1 VAEAVAVRVKVREE
15 VAVDDLV
22 LVEEAVAVL
31 VILCEDVAVD
41 DLVVVPVRV

>member
-1 VAEAVAVRVKVREE
+1 VAEVVAVLLLVLED

-31 VILCEDVAVD
+31 VRL
-41 DLVVVPVRV
+41 